1 VTDRGRK
8 LVEGTRPEDGAPD
21 ESRESQPQEA
31 GVQCN
36 RRESGEPGQP
46 DGPEGTSGR
55 RKPDAWPAEEP
66 EEERKAQAGRLN
78 RRKRRRTRRSAQA
91 ERVGR
96 RKAGDEIHSR
106 CARTHAL
113 RIQGTLLCL
122 LSYRPVKRQ
131 AAREA
136 SLEFAPVANGR
147 LPVSN
152 IAGCLLLD
160 GEAPFDEHIVRDHV
174 KASACEYRWKV

>member
-1 VTDRGRK
+1 MLPSNASK
-8 LVEGTRPEDGAPD
+8 LVIVDLSIEYPRF
-21 ESRESQPQEA
+21 SMQM
-31 GVQCN
+31 
-36 RRESGEPGQP
+36 
-46 DGPEGTSGR
+46 DGPGGS
-55 RKPDAWPAEEP
+55 
-66 EEERKAQAGRLN
+66 
-78 RRKRRRTRRSAQA
+78 
-91 ERVGR
+91 
-96 RKAGDEIHSR
+96 
-106 CARTHAL
+106 RTHAL